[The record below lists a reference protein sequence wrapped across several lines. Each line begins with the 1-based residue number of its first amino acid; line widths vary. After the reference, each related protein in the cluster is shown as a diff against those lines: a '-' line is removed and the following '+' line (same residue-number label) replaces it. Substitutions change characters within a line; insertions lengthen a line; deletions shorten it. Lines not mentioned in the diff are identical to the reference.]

1 MPRPAKHQPTAEIQ
15 MPHFALSPI
24 HAKPMKDIV
33 IMTNNVTR
41 VCDVDKEIVDLPWVM
56 PITLIAAMSS
66 AMIGWISK
74 MEF

>member
-1 MPRPAKHQPTAEIQ
+1 MPRSAKHQPTTEIQ

-41 VCDVDKEIVDLPWVM
+41 VCCVESKIVHLPWVM
-56 PITLIAAMSS
+56 LMTLTAAMST
-66 AMIGWISK
+66 AMIGWIWK
-74 MEF
+74 MEH